1 MERRIR
7 VHLDLN
13 DTPLLIGRLRV
24 RVRGDRESATF
35 EYDPGWLDHPRRFAL
50 EPALTLGPGPFHTRK
65 ALFGSIGDS
74 APDRWGRVLMRREE
88 ARRAGREGR
97 RPRALFESDYLLRVD
112 DEARM
117 GALRFSLVSAGGDG
131 PFLAEPGERRVPPL
145 VELGRLLAAATRVT
159 RREERDEDLRLLIGP
174 GASLGGARPKAAVR
188 DGAHG
193 LAIAKFP
200 GARDDYDLVLWE
212 GVALELAAQ
221 AGIDVPVW
229 RFEKIAGRRVLLVR
243 RFDREAS
250 RRLPFL
256 SAMSMLGTDERES
269 RSYLE
274 IADALRRHGAAV
286 KRDLTELWR
295 RVVFS
300 ILISNTDDHLR
311 NHGFL
316 YEDGRGWRL
325 SPAYD
330 LNPTPAEIRPRVL
343 QTHIDEYDGAASL
356 DRAMT
361 TAEYYGLDLD
371 DAKRIVG
378 EVGRAVSAWRGTAA
392 RFGASPEEIMRMES
406 AFEHEDLD
414 EATGDAAPSR

>member
-7 VHLDLN
+7 VHLDLH
-13 DTPLLIGRLRV
+13 DAPLLIGRLWV

-35 EYDPGWLDHPRRFAL
+35 EYDPGWLEHPRRFAL
-50 EPALTLGPGPFHTRK
+50 EPALTLGPGPFHTRR

-88 ARRAGREGR
+88 ARRARREGR
-97 RPRALFESDYLLRVD
+97 TPRALFESDYLLRVD
-112 DEARM
+112 DEVRM
-117 GALRFSLVSAGGDG
+117 GALRFALGGNG

-145 VELGRLLAAATRVT
+145 VELGPLLAAATRVT
-159 RREERDEDLRLLIGP
+159 RREERDDDLRLLIRP

-200 GARDDYDLVLWE
+200 GALDDYDLVLWE
-212 GVALELAAQ
+212 GVALELAAR
-221 AGIDVPVW
+221 AGIDVASW
-229 RFEKIAGRRVLLVR
+229 RFEQVAGRRVLLVR
-243 RFDREAS
+243 RFDREAD
-250 RRLPFL
+250 RRVPFL
-256 SAMSMLGTDERES
+256 SAMSMLGADDRES

-274 IADALRRHGAAV
+274 IADALRRHGVAAR
-286 KRDLTELWR
+286 RDLTELWR
-295 RVVFS
+295 RVVFN

-330 LNPTPAEIRPRVL
+330 LNPTPADIRPRVL
-343 QTHIDEYDGAASL
+343 QTYIDEYDGAASV
-356 DRAMT
+356 DRALA
-361 TAEYYGLDLD
+361 TAGYYGLDLD

-378 EVGRAVSAWRGTAA
+378 EVGWAVSAWRGTAEGL
-392 RFGASPEEIMRMES
+392 GASRREIMRMES
-406 AFEHEDLD
+406 AFEHEDLE
-414 EATGDAAPSR
+414 EATRCGASAG